1 MLLDDARETE
11 LRELVERLDRLVPKD
26 GAHLT
31 IPAEPDKVA
40 TVGNRLG
47 YLRFGIAFLA
57 AALHPL
63 ASSDAAPPRITP
75 YLDDLLTEGSETG
88 FGLCELDESIG
99 SRPPARSR
107 LGAAGQLLAGVLVVL
122 MLVLLF
128 IGVSVV
134 WRWVFG

>member
-1 MLLDDARETE
+1 MLLDDLRETE
-11 LRELVERLDRLVPKD
+11 LHELVERLDRLVPKD

-31 IPAEPDKVA
+31 ILTDADANA

-47 YLRFGIAFLA
+47 FLRFGIEFLA

-63 ASSDAAPPRITP
+63 PESDAAAPRITP
-75 YLDDLLTEGSETG
+75 NLDYFLTEGSLKA
-88 FGLCELDESIG
+88 FDVCELDESIG

-107 LGAAGQLLAGVLVVL
+107 LGPTGQLVAGVVLVL
-122 MLVLLF
+122 ILILLF

>member
-1 MLLDDARETE
+1 MLLDDAREAE
-11 LRELVERLDRLVPKD
+11 LQELVERLDRLVPKD

-31 IPAEPDKVA
+31 IPADPDKNA

-47 YLRFGIAFLA
+47 YLRFGIEFLA
-57 AALHPL
+57 AALRPL
-63 ASSDAAPPRITP
+63 PDSDAAPPRITP
-75 YLDDLLTEGSETG
+75 NLDYFLTEGSETA
-88 FGLCELDESIG
+88 FDLCELDESIG

-107 LGAAGQLLAGVLVVL
+107 LGPTGQLVVGVVVVL
-122 MLVLLF
+122 MLILLF

>member
-11 LRELVERLDRLVPKD
+11 LQELVERLDRLVPKE

-31 IPAEPDKVA
+31 IPAGPDKNA
-40 TVGNRLG
+40 TVGSRLG
-47 YLRFGIAFLA
+47 YLRLGIEFLA

-63 ASSDAAPPRITP
+63 PDSDAAPPRITP
-75 YLDDLLTEGSETG
+75 NLDYLLTEGSETA
-88 FGLCELDESIG
+88 FDSCELDESIG

-107 LGAAGQLLAGVLVVL
+107 LGPTGQLIAGVVVVL
-122 MLVLLF
+122 TLILLF

>member
-1 MLLDDARETE
+1 MLLDDEREAE

-26 GAHLT
+26 GAHVTVLADT
-31 IPAEPDKVA
+31 DGSK

-47 YLRFGIAFLA
+47 YLRLGVELLV

-63 ASSDAAPPRITP
+63 ADSDAAPARIAP
-75 YLDDLLTEGSETG
+75 DLGYFLTEGSERT
-88 FGLCELDESIG
+88 FDLCELDESIG

-107 LGAAGQLLAGVLVVL
+107 LGLTGQLVAGVLLVL
-122 MLVLLF
+122 TLILLF
-128 IGVSVV
+128 IGVSVA